1 MRSRV
6 APEILLGG
14 RVSEKS
20 DIYSLGV
27 VMWELVTQVRQTGCM
42 AHRSGGQVA
51 QLKADTRAECRSV
64 RYEAFSETSGEVSAQ
79 ARLCLCQRSPEIQL

>member
-27 VMWELVTQVRQTGCM
+27 VIWELVTQVRQTGCM
-42 AHRSGGQVA
+42 AHRSG
-51 QLKADTRAECRSV
+51 
-64 RYEAFSETSGEVSAQ
+64 
-79 ARLCLCQRSPEIQL
+79 